1 MLTILKIVAGVAAL
15 GVISMLLI
23 AVVSGLL
30 ASAGTLRKKQDPH
43 DR

>member
-23 AVVSGLL
+23 AVVSGLV
-30 ASAGTLRKKQDPH
+30 ASAGVIKKKPDPH
-43 DR
+43 D